1 VLCVTL
7 RRALGTCLAGDPGL
21 VPINGRA
28 SVLHTR
34 ELLSVV
40 LADVGTCRCRHSQA
54 AVARRE
60 RGDSRRSHVTA
71 QVLSSH
77 MLTVV
82 LDTNVL
88 VAALLRGGG
97 TGRAVLRACLQGQYQ
112 PVLGPALL
120 AEYEDVLG
128 RSELF
133 ADSVLSTKERG
144 EVFDG
149 LMSRCRWVEVFYA
162 WRPNLPDEADNHLIE
177 LAVAAQ
183 ADAIVTR
190 NLRDVARGELKF
202 PTLRVLTPE
211 QCLEAFPCPP

>member
-1 VLCVTL
+1 MIVE
-7 RRALGTCLAGDPGL
+7 
-21 VPINGRA
+21 VPNAHRA
-28 SVLHTR
+28 SFLM
-34 ELLSVV
+34 
-40 LADVGTCRCRHSQA
+40 
-54 AVARRE
+54 
-60 RGDSRRSHVTA
+60 TA
-71 QVLSSH
+71 QVLSLI
-77 MLTVV
+77 MATVV

-97 TGRAVLRACLQGQYQ
+97 TGRAVLRACLRGQYQ

-133 ADSVLSTKERG
+133 ADSVLSAKERD

-149 LMSRCRWVEVFYA
+149 LMNRCRWVEVFYA
-162 WRPNLPDEADNHLIE
+162 WRPNLPDEGDSHLIK
-177 LAVAAQ
+177 LALAAQ

-202 PTLRVLTPE
+202 PMLRVLTPD
-211 QCLEAFPCPP
+211 QCLEVFPCPP

>member
-1 VLCVTL
+1 
-7 RRALGTCLAGDPGL
+7 
-21 VPINGRA
+21 
-28 SVLHTR
+28 
-34 ELLSVV
+34 
-40 LADVGTCRCRHSQA
+40 
-54 AVARRE
+54 
-60 RGDSRRSHVTA
+60 
-71 QVLSSH
+71 
-77 MLTVV
+77 M

-97 TGRAVLRACLQGQYQ
+97 SARAVLRACLRGQYQ

-120 AEYEDVLG
+120 AEYEDILG
-128 RSELF
+128 RAELF
-133 ADSVLSTKERG
+133 VDSALPAGERD

-149 LMSRCRWVEVFYA
+149 LLNRCRWVEVFYA

-202 PTLRVLTPE
+202 PSLRVLSPE
-211 QCLEAFPCPP
+211 QCLEVFPCPP